1 MKTREELVKAV
12 DDARDT
18 RTAAG
23 DIYAAAKAAAIAA
36 YIATD
41 DIYAAAK
48 DALDAYDVRRF
59 DMTKEEQF
67 EAAHILKDRISLE
80 IHEIVDVALSGTSM
94 EMSELIRELLN
105 DEFRFW

>member
-41 DIYAAAK
+41 DIYAAAR
-48 DALDAYDVRRF
+48 DALAAYD
-59 DMTKEEQF
+59 KE
-67 EAAHILKDRISLE
+67 KN
-80 IHEIVDVALSGTSM
+80 T
-94 EMSELIRELLN
+94 
-105 DEFRFW
+105 

>member
-1 MKTREELVKAV
+1 MSKREELVKAV

-41 DIYAAAK
+41 DIYVAARN
-48 DALDAYDVRRF
+48 ALDAYD
-59 DMTKEEQF
+59 KE
-67 EAAHILKDRISLE
+67 S
-80 IHEIVDVALSGTSM
+80 T
-94 EMSELIRELLN
+94 
-105 DEFRFW
+105 

>member
-12 DDARDT
+12 EEAEVA

-41 DIYAAAK
+41 DIYVAAK
-48 DALDAYDVRRF
+48 DALIAYD
-59 DMTKEEQF
+59 KE
-67 EAAHILKDRISLE
+67 S
-80 IHEIVDVALSGTSM
+80 
-94 EMSELIRELLN
+94 
-105 DEFRFW
+105 